1 MIRRLL
7 TFCLF
12 ILLLS
17 SFAPTEDEIIGY
29 WEVFKVEPNS
39 GPSKRKMRRVANGFL
54 LQFRD
59 DGVVTTGRRIDKKK
73 ETKSGTYK
81 FDSENMTL
89 EITDVGPKEEKPM
102 KVLKLTSK
110 RLVFQD
116 RRSTVHLRKIKE

>member
-1 MIRRLL
+1 M
-7 TFCLF
+7 LF

-29 WEVFKVEPNS
+29 WEVFKVKPNS
-39 GPSKRKMRRVANGFL
+39 GPSKRKTRRVANGFL
-54 LQFRD
+54 HQFRD